1 MEELRKILNSKNA
14 FIGMLNGKAF
24 ILNSV
29 NNKLRVNGVG
39 FIRSGLSILELTQM
53 TIMEVDYVNI
63 SRVEKCK
70 LKDVDGSD
78 NCIAMYNGVIYK
90 SRFQEKNLLLEINDA
105 TYNFFDLFDIEDLTN
120 IEFFKLL

>member
-1 MEELRKILNSKNA
+1 
-14 FIGMLNGKAF
+14 MLNGKAF
-24 ILNSV
+24 ILNSI

-90 SRFQEKNLLLEINDA
+90 SRFQGKNLLLEINDA
-105 TYNFFDLFDIEDLTN
+105 TYNFFDLFDIEDIPN
-120 IEFFKLL
+120 IDFFKLL